1 MGRLGEACYKPG
13 DVVLVRQGK
22 FNHLPFAVVGCEQ
35 DRVLIADGANYSA
48 VKPKKKNVI
57 HLQRTHFYLEDVAQY
72 VAEGRLLDNGWL
84 IQKLRGAS
92 SMKGEKISG

>member
-1 MGRLGEACYKPG
+1 MGRLRGEAYRPG
-13 DVVLVRQGK
+13 DVVLVKQGK
-22 FNHLPFAVVGCEQ
+22 YNHLPFAVVGCEQ

-84 IQKLRGAS
+84 IQRLRGAS
-92 SMKGEKISG
+92 STKEE